1 MEFIYKKLCIYSQ
14 MFKLHSP
21 SKYSPFD
28 AIHLLRH
35 FFHYSKQF
43 LNSSILMP
51 FKCSRHFLFSLL
63 PHQQTFHFEDFCHP
77 GKQKKVTWDE
87 ILWIGSVEHGG
98 HAVFGQKLLNTQHSV
113 GKCARKSPIMK
124 WANTLKES
132 SKKIHWAL
140 ASIAQWVE
148 CHRTKPKVTSSVPG
162 QGTCLGCEPSVQ
174 MGYVWG
180 IDISCSDVSLPPF
193 PSLQE

>member
-98 HAVFGQKLLNTQHSV
+98 HAVFGQKLLSAQCSV
-113 GKCARKSPIMK
+113 GRCTCKSPVMK
-124 WANTLKES
+124 WANTLREVFKKNSLS
-132 SKKIHWAL
+132 SGQH
-140 ASIAQWVE
+140 
-148 CHRTKPKVTSSVPG
+148 SSVG
-162 QGTCLGCEPSVQ
+162 
-174 MGYVWG
+174 W
-180 IDISCSDVSLPPF
+180 VSSYKAKGHQFGSRSGHMPRLRA
-193 PSLQE
+193 